1 MGEAVGHTLCTIK
14 SEIQIQ
20 QNLQY
25 LLSSLKVAA
34 ATVETTMATDNPMNE
49 DDDLYGDL
57 HLAAA
62 AKLVPGKQQLLSSS
76 SRPTASLSPETSQL
90 QQQIKTLQAENEA
103 LKKNMGILYRTA
115 KSELERKDRRIDEL
129 QNELDARR

>member
-1 MGEAVGHTLCTIK
+1 
-14 SEIQIQ
+14 
-20 QNLQY
+20 
-25 LLSSLKVAA
+25 
-34 ATVETTMATDNPMNE
+34 MATDNPMKNE

-62 AKLVPGKQQLLSSS
+62 AKPVPGKKQQLLSSS
-76 SRPTASLSPETSQL
+76 TKPTASLSPETSQL

>member
-1 MGEAVGHTLCTIK
+1 
-14 SEIQIQ
+14 
-20 QNLQY
+20 
-25 LLSSLKVAA
+25 
-34 ATVETTMATDNPMNE
+34 MATDNHMMMMNE
-49 DDDLYGDL
+49 EEDDLYGDL

-62 AKLVPGKQQLLSSS
+62 AKPVPGKQQLLSSS
-76 SRPTASLSPETSQL
+76 TKPTASSPETSKL
-90 QQQIKTLQAENEA
+90 QQQIKTLQAENET